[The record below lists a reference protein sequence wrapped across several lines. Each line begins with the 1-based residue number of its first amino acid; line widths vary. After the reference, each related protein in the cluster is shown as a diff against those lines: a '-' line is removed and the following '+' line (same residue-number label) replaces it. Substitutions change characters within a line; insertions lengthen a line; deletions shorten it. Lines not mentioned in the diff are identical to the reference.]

1 MHIDHEHVAGGPEHD
16 HPHVHEHTHEHTH
29 DGEPHT
35 HPHTHEHTHPH
46 EHPHEHDHVH
56 PHEHPH
62 DHVHPHEHP
71 HDHGCAGSCE
81 GCASQCSHT
90 PMEELTALMKYM
102 AGHNAAHAR
111 ELAEL
116 ANQLEKIGN
125 HTAYEQVMA
134 AVSDFEKGNLRL
146 TAVLSSLDVK

>member
-1 MHIDHEHVAGGPEHD
+1 MKGNSLGVIYEKGEIPMHIDHEHVAGGPEHD
-16 HPHVHEHTHEHTH
+16 HPHFHEHTHEHTH
-29 DGEPHT
+29 DGLPHT

-46 EHPHEHDHVH
+46 GHPHE
-56 PHEHPH
+56 H

-90 PMEELTALMKYM
+90 PMEELTALMKYI

-125 HTAYEQVMA
+125 HPPYTQVMDA
-134 AVSDFEKGNLRL
+134 ESDF
-146 TAVLSSLDVK
+146 

>member
-29 DGEPHT
+29 DGVPHT

-46 EHPHEHDHVH
+46 EHPHEHEHVH

-62 DHVHPHEHP
+62 DHVHP